1 MPIRS
6 EVTDYFCI
14 AVGFCK
20 VFWRRVGRVCRLERI
35 MEDVSFLCIL
45 FIFAFSPF
53 PIRQYCDL
61 PYFWRMGF
69 FSWLRQC
76 VTLSHPIELRNSLI
90 FYIRNLMGQKSDEV
104 RKHFKCNTHAP
115 IHTTFPLCPY
125 LSANVERA
133 TNAHGS
139 RHECTREQT
148 QPHLGAETNASGSR
162 RSCIWEQTR
171 LNLGRCSPTD
181 LGGGLT
187 KLFYNTIMLKENRP
201 KGNVSKL
208 NRAFWTQFSEC
219 PFY

>member
-1 MPIRS
+1 MR
-6 EVTDYFCI
+6 
-14 AVGFCK
+14 
-20 VFWRRVGRVCRLERI
+20 
-35 MEDVSFLCIL
+35 
-45 FIFAFSPF
+45 
-53 PIRQYCDL
+53 
-61 PYFWRMGF
+61 
-69 FSWLRQC
+69 
-76 VTLSHPIELRNSLI
+76 
-90 FYIRNLMGQKSDEV
+90 QKSDEV

-181 LGGGLT
+181 LGDGLT

-208 NRAFWTQFSEC
+208 NRAF
-219 PFY
+219 